1 MSDGTTVWI
10 QSGDWKVPIVVHL
23 SAGPQ
28 VQSVAVALTYS
39 VEVGLRDRLDVVII
53 LSYNKFHGMT

>member
-1 MSDGTTVWI
+1 M
-10 QSGDWKVPIVVHL
+10 
-23 SAGPQ
+23 
-28 VQSVAVALTYS
+28 QSVAVALTYS